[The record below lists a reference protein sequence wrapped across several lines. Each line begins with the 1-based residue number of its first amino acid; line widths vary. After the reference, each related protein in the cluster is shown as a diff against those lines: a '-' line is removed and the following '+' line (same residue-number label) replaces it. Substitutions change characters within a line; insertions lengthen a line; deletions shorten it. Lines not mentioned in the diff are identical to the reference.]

1 MKKQIS
7 GISLFTLWFGAA
19 VSLAEMMTGS
29 LIAPFGLRNGIVV
42 ILLGHL
48 VGGLFLS
55 LAGYIGFRERKST
68 LESSRFSLG
77 VRGSYIISI
86 LNIVQLI
93 GWTAIMLI
101 QAAKAMQPLSLSI
114 MGYESFKLSV
124 IFLGFLVFFW
134 SLKME
139 KGSHKLNE
147 LSVFLLMILS
157 LTMAYLSF
165 GPHQVQVIPSSISLG
180 LAFELSIVM
189 PLSWTPLIADYTQQV
204 RSAKGS
210 FWGSFLGY
218 FIGSSLMYFIGLSS
232 SLYSGS
238 TDPIQMM
245 TSLNLGVAVLLIV
258 VLSTVTTT
266 FMDVYSAVLSTVNI
280 FKNMSRFWL
289 IFIFSGLGTVLA
301 LYFPMNQYEKF
312 LYMIGSVFAPTF
324 TIIFMDYFLFKK
336 DRSQKMYNKSGI
348 SSIGAGVFFY
358 HWIQNLDFIIGAT
371 LPTIFATA
379 ILYCLLRF
387 LDE

>member
-29 LIAPFGLRNGIVV
+29 LIAPLGLRNGIVV

-48 VGGLFLS
+48 VGGL
-55 LAGYIGFRERKST
+55 
-68 LESSRFSLG
+68 
-77 VRGSYIISI
+77 
-86 LNIVQLI
+86 
-93 GWTAIMLI
+93 
-101 QAAKAMQPLSLSI
+101 
-114 MGYESFKLSV
+114 
-124 IFLGFLVFFW
+124 
-134 SLKME
+134 
-139 KGSHKLNE
+139 
-147 LSVFLLMILS
+147 
-157 LTMAYLSF
+157 YLSF
-165 GPHQVQVIPSSISLG
+165 GPHQVQVIPRSISLG

-189 PLSWTPLIADYTQQV
+189 PLSWTPLIADYTQQA